1 MLISIHY
8 QMQYS
13 FNKHSK
19 NVLLVKKTMIIDN
32 HLINNSFHKNKNEE
46 DQNKTKKKQIILNV
60 KI

>member
-46 DQNKTKKKQIILNV
+46 DQNKTKKNRSF
-60 KI
+60 

>member
-32 HLINNSFHKNKNEE
+32 HLINKNEE
-46 DQNKTKKKQIILNV
+46 DQNKTKKKKDHFKRQDLK
-60 KI
+60 KIN